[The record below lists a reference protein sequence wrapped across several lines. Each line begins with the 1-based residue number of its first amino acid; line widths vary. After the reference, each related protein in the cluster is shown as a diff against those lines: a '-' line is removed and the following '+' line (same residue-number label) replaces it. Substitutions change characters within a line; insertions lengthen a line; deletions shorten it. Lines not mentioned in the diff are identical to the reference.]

1 MSTLQNFP
9 YFPIEFTKGGQ
20 VYNPA
25 QVDALVAGIKQSAAT
40 DLLVLAHGWNNDM
53 QDAQSL
59 YSAFLTAFRQV
70 LEISDNQNVIK
81 RKFAVLGV
89 LWPSKKFA
97 DAQFTPSGAASASSP
112 VSNALLIA
120 ALDHLRGTF
129 DAPGADQALEQAK
142 ALVPNLENSPTAQGK
157 FADLLRSV
165 LPPTE
170 TSPDV
175 DASAAFRTLSG
186 KAVIAHLAKP
196 LPATLLPP
204 TTSRSRSLGSG
215 ASSVGHGAG
224 LGQFF
229 GGIKA
234 GALNLLNYTTYYQMK
249 ERAGH
254 VGRDGLHAVLQRV
267 QREAPLKLH
276 LVGHSFG
283 GRVVTAAAAG
293 TEGQPTLTIQTL
305 MLLQAAFSHY
315 GFSDNY
321 DGTQAGFFRGV
332 LASHIIKGPILIS
345 HSIEDSAVGTM
356 YPLASML
363 ARQVGQGLGDANDKY
378 GGMGRN
384 GAQKTPEA
392 IQGRLLAVGASYA
405 FQGGKVY
412 NLDAD
417 AIIQD
422 HSDIS
427 HPEVAYALLQA
438 ITTT

>member
-1 MSTLQNFP
+1 M
-9 YFPIEFTKGGQ
+9 
-20 VYNPA
+20 
-25 QVDALVAGIKQSAAT
+25 

-59 YSAFLTAFRQV
+59 YNAFLTTLRQV
-70 LEISDNQNVIK
+70 LEGSDNHNITK

-97 DAQFTPSGAASASSP
+97 DAQLIPSGAASAGSP
-112 VSNALLIA
+112 ISNALLIA

-165 LPPTE
+165 LPLTE

-175 DASAAFRTLSG
+175 DASVAFRTLSG
-186 KAVIAHLAKP
+186 KVVMAHLAKP

-204 TTSRSRSLGSG
+204 TTSRSRSPGAG

-229 GGIKA
+229 GGVKA

-249 ERAGH
+249 ERAGY

-293 TEGQPTLTIQTL
+293 TEGQPALTIQTL

-321 DGTQAGFFRGV
+321 DGTQAGFFRRV
-332 LASHIIKGPILIS
+332 LANHVIKGPILIS
-345 HSIEDSAVGTM
+345 HSIGDSAVGTM

-417 AIIQD
+417 AVIQD